1 MGVTIREC
9 ESVCLAITM
18 LIWTLMLASPL
29 IQTALAQS
37 EDQISSLAKVIPG
50 IPGEDF
56 PIYGELPSTS
66 FLCDERVPGY
76 YADPEADCQLFHIC
90 VDEDQLTPPLTD
102 YTFLCPNG
110 TIFSQQYFVCDWW
123 FNVDCSVTESFYSLN
138 ELLFE

>member
-1 MGVTIREC
+1 
-9 ESVCLAITM
+9 M
-18 LIWTLMLASPL
+18 LLFTLLLASPL

-37 EDQISSLAKVIPG
+37 EEQISSLAEAIPG

-76 YADPEADCQLFHIC
+76 YADPEVRRDPQSHFSLVITCLTQADCQLFHIC

-102 YTFLCPNG
+102 YTYLCPNG
-110 TIFSQQYFVCDWW
+110 TIFRKGVKVGGNHFHRITS
-123 FNVDCSVTESFYSLN
+123 SH
-138 ELLFE
+138 